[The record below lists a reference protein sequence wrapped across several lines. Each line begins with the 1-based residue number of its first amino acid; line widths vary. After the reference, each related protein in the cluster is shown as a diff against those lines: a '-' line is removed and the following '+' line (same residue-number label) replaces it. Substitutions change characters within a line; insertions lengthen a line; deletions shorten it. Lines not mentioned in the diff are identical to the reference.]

1 MLNSRVREQVQTSLQ
16 GIAKRAKESKKY
28 RFCNL
33 SRMINR
39 ISLMDAWLDIN
50 KGAASGIDK
59 VTAREYE
66 ENLVENI
73 IDLEKR
79 LKEKQYKAKLVRT
92 PTSLE
97 SNCYFKW

>member
-1 MLNSRVREQVQTSLQ
+1 MLDSRVREHVQTSLQ

-28 RFCNL
+28 RFCDL
-33 SRMINR
+33 YRMINR

-50 KGAASGIDK
+50 RGAASGVDK
-59 VTAREYE
+59 VTAGEYE

-79 LKEKQYKAKLVRT
+79 LKE
-92 PTSLE
+92 
-97 SNCYFKW
+97 